1 MELSDQ
7 TLIAKC
13 LAGDDE
19 FLERFVKK
27 FSDPVYLTVQY
38 TLKSKNAAFSR
49 SDVEDLHNT
58 VFVKLLDK
66 KCRKLRQF
74 QGHNGCSLLSWVRLI
89 AARTVIDFLRSKSR
103 DAICCQQANVSID
116 TLSDLSADASNLF
129 DLLEKSDQA
138 RILQDCMEKLKP
150 RERLLLKLHAFR
162 DLSIRQTARLMG
174 ITETNAYAIKHRA
187 IKSLRERMKMYKN

>member
-13 LAGDDE
+13 LAGEDE
-19 FLERFVKK
+19 FLERFVRK

-38 TLKSKNAAFSR
+38 TLRSKNAAFSR

-58 VFVKLLDK
+58 VFVNLFDK
-66 KCRKLRQF
+66 KCKKLAQF
-74 QGHNGCSLLSWVRLI
+74 QGNNGCSLLTWIRLI
-89 AARTVIDFLRSKSR
+89 AARTVIDFLRRKGR
-103 DAICCQQANVSID
+103 DAICCQQTNISID
-116 TLSDLSADASNLF
+116 ALSDFCAGASNQF
-129 DLLEKSDQA
+129 DLLEQRDQV
-138 RILQDCMEKLKP
+138 RILKDSMEKLKP
-150 RERLLLKLHAFR
+150 REQLLLRLHTFR

-187 IKSLRERMKMYKN
+187 IKRLRERMKMYKN